1 MDPNSRTGASVGGQL
16 NLLVSIATLAP
27 AIAILGLGFYSIGQ
41 VSNSGGSGSDTLLWA
56 VTLIVAV
63 LTVLLVAF
71 AALRMRGLMRGRV
84 LEIAEI
90 CRQASGGQRD
100 ARAPVV
106 GDDEF
111 SLLSASVNAVLDG
124 APAPGISRG
133 LSEAPDAARL
143 QAQIEKLL
151 QEVSAVGDGD
161 LRVQAE
167 VTPDTLGVLAD
178 SFNYMIEELAKV
190 VGRVQNTAV
199 QVTTATRRLLDRSAE
214 VSQASEAQAMQIA
227 QTSEAVARLADFV
240 QLSANNSLQA
250 ADAAH
255 GALKSSQAGQD
266 AVAETVDGMSRIRDN
281 VQETAKKIKRLGER
295 SQEVGEI
302 VGVIE
307 DIADQT
313 NLLALNAAIQSAM
326 AGEHGRG
333 FAVVAEEIRELAVRV
348 TEATKKIATIVKA
361 IQGDTYDAVVAMEDS
376 TQQVVRGS
384 QLADEARDSLQSI
397 YGAVENQAQMIQG
410 IAQAATERKQTA
422 EAVAYAMNQIADIT
436 RQTSVATQDAAN
448 NMSYLA
454 ELAEQL
460 RGSVATFRLPDRIT
474 EEAGLQPSGYQSA
487 ADMGNMGM
495 QEWINGPQALPA
507 LPAGPADATGGF
519 GAMGGAMAGMTGM
532 NGMNGMDGYT
542 GYGEYGGS
550 YGAMDGYNTS
560 YDYPAVPGGPMA
572 PRAPMAPNDPNAL
585 NGMNGMN
592 GMTGMNGIAGMN
604 GMTGM
609 NGATNGGMGNG
620 MGANG
625 QQAYPGWPDG
635 EQFPPLAP
643 PDPRDPMGGQS
654 Y

>member
-1 MDPNSRTGASVGGQL
+1 MDPNARSGASVSGQL

-41 VSNSGGSGSDTLLWA
+41 VSSSNGSGSDTLLWA

-71 AALRMRGLMRGRV
+71 TSLRMRTLMRRQT
-84 LEIAEI
+84 LEIAEV
-90 CRQASGGQRD
+90 CRQVSAGQRD

-111 SLLSASVNAVLDG
+111 SLLAVSVNAVLDG
-124 APAPGISRG
+124 VPAPGVSKA
-133 LSEAPDAARL
+133 LVEMPDAARL

-190 VGRVQNTAV
+190 VGRVQATAV

-214 VSQASEAQAMQIA
+214 VSQASEAQAKQIS

-240 QLSANNSLQA
+240 QLSANNALQA
-250 ADAAH
+250 DVAARE
-255 GALKSSQAGQD
+255 ALKSSEVGQE
-266 AVAETVDGMSRIRDN
+266 AVSQTIDGMARIREN

-302 VGVIE
+302 VRLIE

-361 IQGDTYDAVVAMEDS
+361 IQGDTNDAVVAMEDS
-376 TQQVVRGS
+376 TQQVVKGS
-384 QLADEARDSLQSI
+384 QLADDAGHSLQSI
-397 YGAVENQAQMIQG
+397 YGAVEHQAQMIQG
-410 IAQAATERKQTA
+410 IARAATERKQTA

-436 RQTSVATQDAAN
+436 RQTSSATQDAAN

-460 RGSVATFRLPDRIT
+460 RGSVATFRLPDKIS
-474 EEAGLQPSGYQSA
+474 EEAGLQSTGYQPSSVE
-487 ADMGNMGM
+487 MGM
-495 QEWINGPQALPA
+495 QEWVNGPQPLPA
-507 LPAGPADATGGF
+507 LPPGPAVPMPAYGG
-519 GAMGGAMAGMTGM
+519 G
-532 NGMNGMDGYT
+532 DGYS
-542 GYGEYGGS
+542 GYGEYAGYGGG
-550 YGAMDGYNTS
+550 YNGYDGGGYNTNF
-560 YDYPAVPGGPMA
+560 DYPAVGTPNGP
-572 PRAPMAPNDPNAL
+572 NGQ
-585 NGMNGMN
+585 NGMPNSGN
-592 GMTGMNGIAGMN
+592 TGA
-604 GMTGM
+604 
-609 NGATNGGMGNG
+609 NG
-620 MGANG
+620 MGGMANNG
-625 QQAYPGWPDG
+625 QPGYPAWPESD
-635 EQFPPLAP
+635 QYLP
-643 PDPRDPMGGQS
+643 PDQTGGPS
-654 Y
+654 F

>member
-1 MDPNSRTGASVGGQL
+1 
-16 NLLVSIATLAP
+16 
-27 AIAILGLGFYSIGQ
+27 
-41 VSNSGGSGSDTLLWA
+41 
-56 VTLIVAV
+56 
-63 LTVLLVAF
+63 
-71 AALRMRGLMRGRV
+71 
-84 LEIAEI
+84 
-90 CRQASGGQRD
+90 
-100 ARAPVV
+100 
-106 GDDEF
+106 
-111 SLLSASVNAVLDG
+111 
-124 APAPGISRG
+124 
-133 LSEAPDAARL
+133 
-143 QAQIEKLL
+143 
-151 QEVSAVGDGD
+151 
-161 LRVQAE
+161 

-255 GALKSSQAGQD
+255 GALQSSQAGQE
-266 AVAETVDGMSRIRDN
+266 AVTQTVDGMTRIRDN

-302 VGVIE
+302 VRLIE

-384 QLADEARDSLQSI
+384 QLADEARQSLQSI

-410 IAQAATERKQTA
+410 IAHAATERKQTA

-474 EEAGLQPSGYQSA
+474 EEAGLQPNGYQSA
-487 ADMGNMGM
+487 ADMGM
-495 QEWINGPQALPA
+495 QDWGAAINGPQPLPA
-507 LPAGPADATGGF
+507 LPAGPADPTNGY
-519 GAMGGAMAGMTGM
+519 GAMGGMAGMAGM
-532 NGMNGMDGYT
+532 AGMGSMDGYT
-542 GYGEYGGS
+542 GYGEYAGAYGG
-550 YGAMDGYNTS
+550 MDGYNNTN
-560 YDYPAVPGGPMA
+560 YEYPVVPGA
-572 PRAPMAPNDPNAL
+572 PVMPNDPNAL
-585 NGMNGMN
+585 TGMNGVNGMGNGTNGMNGMN
-592 GMTGMNGIAGMN
+592 GMTGMNSA
-604 GMTGM
+604 
-609 NGATNGGMGNG
+609 ANGGMGNG
-620 MGANG
+620 NGMGAPG
-625 QQAYPGWPDG
+625 QQQQGYPGWPEGD
-635 EQFPPLAP
+635 QYPPLAP
-643 PDPRDPMGGQS
+643 QDPMGGPS
-654 Y
+654 F

>member
-1 MDPNSRTGASVGGQL
+1 MDPNSRAGASVSGQL
-16 NLLVSIATLAP
+16 NLLVSIATLVP

-41 VSNSGGSGSDTLLWA
+41 ISSASGSNPETLLWA

-63 LTVLLVAF
+63 LTVLTVAF
-71 AALRMRGLMRGRV
+71 ATIRMRGLMRGRV

-90 CRQASGGQRD
+90 CRQASAGQRD
-100 ARAPVV
+100 VRSPVV
-106 GDDEF
+106 GDDEYT
-111 SLLSASVNAVLDG
+111 LLAISVNALLDG
-124 APAPGISRG
+124 VPAPGTSKAQ
-133 LSEAPDAARL
+133 LDAPDAARL

-190 VGRVQNTAV
+190 VGRVQATAV

-214 VSQASEAQAMQIA
+214 VSQASEAQAEQITR
-227 QTSEAVARLADFV
+227 TSEAVARLADFV
-240 QLSANNSLQA
+240 QLSANNALRA
-250 ADAAH
+250 ADAAR
-255 GALKSSQAGQD
+255 GALQSSQVGQD
-266 AVAETVDGMSRIRDN
+266 AVVQTIDGMTRIREN

-302 VGVIE
+302 VRLIE

-348 TEATKKIATIVKA
+348 TEATKKIANIVKA

-376 TQQVVRGS
+376 TQQVVKGS
-384 QLADEARDSLQSI
+384 QLADDAGHSLQSI
-397 YGAVENQAQMIQG
+397 YGAVEQQAQMIQG

-436 RQTSVATQDAAN
+436 RQTTIATQDAAN

-460 RGSVATFRLPDRIT
+460 RGSVATFRLPDKIS
-474 EEAGLQPSGYQSA
+474 EEAGLQTANYQPLP
-487 ADMGNMGM
+487 MGTGG
-495 QEWINGPQALPA
+495 QEWVNGPQALPA
-507 LPAGPADATGGF
+507 LPPGPSAPLGAYGG
-519 GAMGGAMAGMTGM
+519 GD
-532 NGMNGMDGYT
+532 NYT
-542 GYGEYGGS
+542 GYGDTNYGEYGG
-550 YGAMDGYNTS
+550 YDGYTS
-560 YDYPAVPGGPMA
+560 TYEYPTPGVT
-572 PRAPMAPNDPNAL
+572 
-585 NGMNGMN
+585 NGQNMQSGQNGQN
-592 GMTGMNGIAGMN
+592 GQ
-604 GMTGM
+604 
-609 NGATNGGMGNG
+609 NGANYGMPS
-620 MGANG
+620 NG
-625 QQAYPGWPDG
+625 QRGYSGWPDND
-635 EQFPPLAP
+635 QLLP
-643 PDPRDPMGGQS
+643 PDQMGGPS

>member
-1 MDPNSRTGASVGGQL
+1 MDPNSRTGASVSGQL

-41 VSNSGGSGSDTLLWA
+41 ISNASGGSGSDTLLWA
-56 VTLIVAV
+56 VTLTVAV
-63 LTVLLVAF
+63 LTVLAVAF
-71 AALRMRGLMRGRV
+71 AALRMRGLMRGRA
-84 LEIAEI
+84 LEIAEV
-90 CRQASGGQRD
+90 CRQASTGQRD
-100 ARAPVV
+100 VRAPVV
-106 GDDEF
+106 GDDEY
-111 SLLSASVNAVLDG
+111 SLLAASVNALLDG
-124 APAPGISRG
+124 VPAPGVSKG

-190 VGRVQNTAV
+190 VGRVQATAV

-214 VSQASEAQAMQIA
+214 VSQASEAQAEQITR
-227 QTSEAVARLADFV
+227 TSEAVARLADFV
-240 QLSANNSLQA
+240 QLSANNALQA
-250 ADAAH
+250 ADAAR

-266 AVAETVDGMSRIRDN
+266 AVVQTIDGMARIRDN

-302 VGVIE
+302 VRLIE

-348 TEATKKIATIVKA
+348 TEATKKIANIVKA

-376 TQQVVRGS
+376 TQQVVKGS
-384 QLADEARDSLQSI
+384 QLADEAGHSLQSI
-397 YGAVENQAQMIQG
+397 YSAVENQAQMIQG
-410 IAQAATERKQTA
+410 IAHAATERKQTA

-436 RQTSVATQDAAN
+436 RQTSAATMDAAN

-460 RGSVATFRLPDRIT
+460 RGSVATFRLPDKIS
-474 EEAGLQPSGYQSA
+474 EEVGLQPASYQPA
-487 ADMGNMGM
+487 QLEMGPELGV
-495 QEWINGPQALPA
+495 QEWINGPQPLPA
-507 LPAGPADATGGF
+507 LPAGPTAPVAPVGPLP
-519 GAMGGAMAGMTGM
+519 MGGYGNGDGYNGYGEYPGYDGYDSYNGATYDYTVPGAP
-532 NGMNGMDGYT
+532 NGMNGQNVIGSGY
-542 GYGEYGGS
+542 
-550 YGAMDGYNTS
+550 A
-560 YDYPAVPGGPMA
+560 
-572 PRAPMAPNDPNAL
+572 
-585 NGMNGMN
+585 NGMN
-592 GMTGMNGIAGMN
+592 A
-604 GMTGM
+604 
-609 NGATNGGMGNG
+609 
-620 MGANG
+620 GANNG
-625 QQAYPGWPDG
+625 QRGYGAWPDDDP
-635 EQFPPLAP
+635 FPPSDHMAGP
-643 PDPRDPMGGQS
+643 S

>member
-1 MDPNSRTGASVGGQL
+1 MDPNSRTGASVSGQL
-16 NLLVSIATLAP
+16 NLLVSIATLVP

-41 VSNSGGSGSDTLLWA
+41 VSNANGSGSETLLWA

-63 LTVLLVAF
+63 LAVLIVAF
-71 AALRMRGLMRGRV
+71 TALRMRGLMRGRA
-84 LEIAEI
+84 LEIAEA
-90 CRQASGGQRD
+90 CRQVSAGQRD
-100 ARAPVV
+100 ARAPVT

-111 SLLSASVNAVLDG
+111 SLLAASVNAVLDG
-124 APAPGISRG
+124 APAPGTSRA
-133 LSEAPDAARL
+133 LTEMPDAARL

-190 VGRVQNTAV
+190 VGRVQATAV

-214 VSQASEAQAMQIA
+214 VAGASDAQAKQIA
-227 QTSEAVARLADFV
+227 QTSESVARLADFV
-240 QLSANNSLQA
+240 QLSANNALQA
-250 ADAAH
+250 ADAARE
-255 GALKSSQAGQD
+255 ALKSSQVGQD
-266 AVAETVDGMSRIRDN
+266 AVVQTIDGMARIREN

-302 VGVIE
+302 VRLIE

-348 TEATKKIATIVKA
+348 TEATKKIANIVKV

-376 TQQVVRGS
+376 TQQVVKGS
-384 QLADEARDSLQSI
+384 QLADDAGHSLQSI
-397 YGAVENQAQMIQG
+397 YSAVEQQAHMIQG

-436 RQTSVATQDAAN
+436 RQTSLATLDATN
-448 NMSYLA
+448 NVSYLA

-460 RGSVATFRLPDRIT
+460 RGSVATFRLPDKIT
-474 EEAGLQPSGYQSA
+474 EEAGLQSTGYQPSA
-487 ADMGNMGM
+487 VEMGM
-495 QEWINGPQALPA
+495 QEWVNGPAPLPA
-507 LPAGPADATGGF
+507 LPAGPS
-519 GAMGGAMAGMTGM
+519 GAMAPTGGYG
-532 NGMNGMDGYT
+532 NGDGYN
-542 GYGEYGGS
+542 GYGEYGGG
-550 YGAMDGYNTS
+550 YDGYNNT
-560 YDYPAVPGGPMA
+560 YEYPVPGL
-572 PRAPMAPNDPNAL
+572 PNGQNVQNGQNGMTNGAL
-585 NGMNGMN
+585 NGMAN
-592 GMTGMNGIAGMN
+592 
-604 GMTGM
+604 
-609 NGATNGGMGNG
+609 
-620 MGANG
+620 NG
-625 QQAYPGWPDG
+625 QPGYPAWPEND
-635 EQFPPLAP
+635 PYLP
-643 PDPRDPMGGQS
+643 PDQMGGTS

>member
-1 MDPNSRTGASVGGQL
+1 MMCATRSATSWVCAPVGEYSWVDDTQEVSFSMDPNSRTGASVSGQL

-41 VSNSGGSGSDTLLWA
+41 IASTSGSGSDTLLWA

-63 LTVLLVAF
+63 LTVLIVAF
-71 AALRMRGLMRGRV
+71 AALRMRGLMRGRA

-90 CRQASGGQRD
+90 CRQASAGQRD

-106 GDDEF
+106 GDDEY
-111 SLLSASVNAVLDG
+111 SLLAASVNALLDG
-124 APAPGISRG
+124 VPVPGVSKS
-133 LSEAPDAARL
+133 LAEMPDAARL

-190 VGRVQNTAV
+190 VGRVQATAV

-214 VSQASEAQAMQIA
+214 VAQASDAQAKQIA

-240 QLSANNSLQA
+240 QLSADNSLQA
-250 ADAAH
+250 ADAAR
-255 GALKSSQAGQD
+255 GALQSSQVGQE
-266 AVAETVDGMSRIRDN
+266 AVAQTVDGMSRIRDN
-281 VQETAKKIKRLGER
+281 VQETARKIKRLGER

-302 VGVIE
+302 VSLIE

-348 TEATKKIATIVKA
+348 TEATKKIANIVKA
-361 IQGDTYDAVVAMEDS
+361 IQGDTYDAVVAMDDS
-376 TQQVVRGS
+376 TQQVVKGS
-384 QLADEARDSLQSI
+384 QLADDAGHSLQSI
-397 YGAVENQAQMIQG
+397 YGAVEHQAQMIQG
-410 IAQAATERKQTA
+410 IAQAASERKQTA

-436 RQTSVATQDAAN
+436 RQTSLATLDATN
-448 NMSYLA
+448 NVSYLA

-474 EEAGLQPSGYQSA
+474 EEAGLQSTGYQQSP
-487 ADMGNMGM
+487 MEMGM
-495 QEWINGPQALPA
+495 QEWINGPQPLPA
-507 LPAGPADATGGF
+507 LPAGPPAPA
-519 GAMGGAMAGMTGM
+519 GAYGT
-532 NGMNGMDGYT
+532 MDG
-542 GYGEYGGS
+542 GYIRLQR
-550 YGAMDGYNTS
+550 
-560 YDYPAVPGGPMA
+560 VPW
-572 PRAPMAPNDPNAL
+572 L
-585 NGMNGMN
+585 
-592 GMTGMNGIAGMN
+592 
-604 GMTGM
+604 
-609 NGATNGGMGNG
+609 
-620 MGANG
+620 
-625 QQAYPGWPDG
+625 
-635 EQFPPLAP
+635 
-643 PDPRDPMGGQS
+643 
-654 Y
+654 

>member
-1 MDPNSRTGASVGGQL
+1 MDPNSRTRASVSGQL

-41 VSNSGGSGSDTLLWA
+41 ISNANSNGASSDTLLWA

-63 LTVLLVAF
+63 LTVLIVAF
-71 AALRMRGLMRGRV
+71 AALRMRGLMRGRA
-84 LEIAEI
+84 LEVAEI
-90 CRQASGGQRD
+90 CRQASAGQRD
-100 ARAPVV
+100 LRAPVV

-111 SLLSASVNAVLDG
+111 SLLAQAVNALLDG
-124 APAPGISRG
+124 VPAPGASVSRA
-133 LSEAPDAARL
+133 LSDMPDAARL

-190 VGRVQNTAV
+190 VGRVQATAV

-214 VSQASEAQAMQIA
+214 VSQASEAQAEQITR
-227 QTSEAVARLADFV
+227 TSEAVARLADFV
-240 QLSANNSLQA
+240 QLSANNALQA
-250 ADAAH
+250 ADAARE
-255 GALKSSQAGQD
+255 ALKSSQAGQD
-266 AVAETVDGMSRIRDN
+266 AVVQTIDGMARIREN
-281 VQETAKKIKRLGER
+281 VQETSKKIKRLGER

-302 VGVIE
+302 VRLIE

-333 FAVVAEEIRELAVRV
+333 FAVVSEEIRELAVRV
-348 TEATKKIATIVKA
+348 TEATKKIANIVKA

-376 TQQVVRGS
+376 TQEVVQGS
-384 QLADEARDSLQSI
+384 QLADEAGHSLQSI
-397 YGAVENQAQMIQG
+397 YGAVEHQAYMIQS

-436 RQTSVATQDAAN
+436 RQTSLATQDAAN

-460 RGSVATFRLPDRIT
+460 RGSVSTFRLPDRIS
-474 EEAGLQPSGYQSA
+474 EEAGLQPAGYQPAA
-487 ADMGNMGM
+487 ADMGARV
-495 QEWINGPQALPA
+495 WVNGPQPLPA
-507 LPAGPADATGGF
+507 LPAGPSSPAAPM
-519 GAMGGAMAGMTGM
+519 GAYG
-532 NGMNGMDGYT
+532 GMDGYNT
-542 GYGEYGGS
+542 GYGEYPD
-550 YGAMDGYNTS
+550 YDGYNNTAFE
-560 YDYPAVPGGPMA
+560 YPVPGMANGQVGPMDMQPGPGMGNMGSMGNTGNGHA
-572 PRAPMAPNDPNAL
+572 N
-585 NGMNGMN
+585 NGMNYGVP
-592 GMTGMNGIAGMN
+592 GS
-604 GMTGM
+604 
-609 NGATNGGMGNG
+609 
-620 MGANG
+620 G
-625 QQAYPGWPDG
+625 QPGYGGWPEND
-635 EQFPPLAP
+635 QFLP
-643 PDPRDPMGGQS
+643 PDQMGGGQS

>member
-1 MDPNSRTGASVGGQL
+1 MDPNSRSGTSVSGQL
-16 NLLVSIATLAP
+16 NLLVSIATLVP
-27 AIAILGLGFYSIGQ
+27 AVAILGLGFYSIGRVTQ
-41 VSNSGGSGSDTLLWA
+41 SSGSDSETLLWA

-63 LTVLLVAF
+63 LTVLIVAF
-71 AALRMRGLMRGRV
+71 TALRMRGLMRGRA

-90 CRQASGGQRD
+90 CRQVSTGQRE

-111 SLLSASVNAVLDG
+111 SLLAASVNALLDG
-124 APAPGISRG
+124 VPAPGISRA
-133 LSEAPDAARL
+133 LADTPDAARL

-190 VGRVQNTAV
+190 VGRVQATAV

-214 VSQASEAQAMQIA
+214 VSQASEAQAMQIT

-240 QLSANNSLQA
+240 QLSANNALQA
-250 ADAAH
+250 ADAARE
-255 GALKSSQAGQD
+255 ALKSSQVGQD
-266 AVAETVDGMSRIRDN
+266 AVVQTVDGMTRIRDN

-302 VGVIE
+302 VRLIE

-348 TEATKKIATIVKA
+348 TEATKKIANIVKA

-376 TQQVVRGS
+376 TQEVVKGS
-384 QLADEARDSLQSI
+384 QLADDARHSLQSI
-397 YGAVENQAQMIQG
+397 HGAVEHQTQMIQG
-410 IAQAATERKQTA
+410 IAQAAGERKQTA

-436 RQTSVATQDAAN
+436 RQTSLATQDAAN

-460 RGSVATFRLPDRIT
+460 RGSVATFRLPDKIS
-474 EEAGLQPSGYQSA
+474 EEAGLQSTGYQPSP
-487 ADMGNMGM
+487 MEMGM
-495 QEWINGPQALPA
+495 QEWINGPQPLPA
-507 LPAGPADATGGF
+507 LPAGPSGPVGAYGGMD
-519 GAMGGAMAGMTGM
+519 GMGGMG
-532 NGMNGMDGYT
+532 GMDGYT
-542 GYGEYGGS
+542 GYGEYPNYEGG
-550 YGAMDGYNTS
+550 YGAS
-560 YDYPAVPGGPMA
+560 YEYPVPGM
-572 PRAPMAPNDPNAL
+572 PN
-585 NGMNGMN
+585 GQMGQ
-592 GMTGMNGIAGMN
+592 
-604 GMTGM
+604 
-609 NGATNGGMGNG
+609 GGMGNG
-620 MGANG
+620 VGNGMTNGLGNGLGNGMTNGLGGNPGNGMANNG
-625 QQAYPGWPDG
+625 QRGYPGWPEGD
-635 EQFPPLAP
+635 QFPP
-643 PDPRDPMGGQS
+643 PDEMGGPS